1 MYDCRM
7 RTRLTLVV
15 LIALGILGGIL
26 FRYKQSRPRPP
37 YAQARADIHEVPII
51 YITITRDGALHLN
64 GKPVS
69 INDLVDELKRDFPTA
84 SEVYVQ
90 PDRNA
95 VWEQVDQVLTA
106 LNAAKPPI
114 QARFTKLIFG
124 LKAGTQPEDS
134 SPARRK

>member
-1 MYDCRM
+1 M

-15 LIALGILGGIL
+15 LIAIGIFGGIL
-26 FRYKQSRPRPP
+26 LRYKQSRPRPP
-37 YAQARADIHEVPII
+37 YVQVRADIHEVPII
-51 YITITRDGALHLN
+51 FITRDGALHLN

-69 INDLVDELKRDFPTA
+69 INDLVDELKRNFPTA

-90 PDRNA
+90 PDRNT
-95 VWEQVDQVLTA
+95 VWEHVDQVLTA